1 MKNLSLIILAI
12 LLSFSSFGQRDKVKS
27 IGAMSEMGKTG
38 FAPIISMD
46 SLQKYPRIFGMGPL
60 GKMQGEIT
68 FADGVPYSGYADV
81 EGNPYIQKKWDIDSP
96 FFVYGEVEE
105 WISIPLNGTIADMA
119 ELEKLVEVKASEQ
132 GYDLAEPFFFRIEA
146 TFGEMITHIV
156 TPRSSEIQGF
166 KEGRNQENYT
176 HESQSGELIGVYSQ
190 IGKGIYTSQNSQIH
204 VHFIKADKSFTSH
217 LDKINTRLEG
227 ATLYLPK
234 PINRL
239 SFKTNDTDFSKG
251 RLGFRQEVDL
261 NDLVKF
267 HGHLCDGLVVGAM
280 GLNEALEVLF
290 SDGVTDRTD
299 LRIVSKSSPCLTDV
313 AVYLTGARYQFGTF
327 YVDDTIDGLYVVHK
341 ISDGSTYQVNLKKG
355 VKPAII
361 DKMGTLAVNLEL
373 SGCELDEL
381 KSKEDDFTDFLLRAD
396 AKEIFQITVLE
407 DFHWDPV
414 LKGDFIKTDILNKN
428 AACCYE

>member
-1 MKNLSLIILAI
+1 MKSLSLIVLAI
-12 LLSFSSFGQRDKVKS
+12 SFSVASFGQGNKVKS

-38 FAPIISMD
+38 FAPTISMD

-81 EGNPYIQKKWDIDSP
+81 DGNPYIQKKWDIDSP

-105 WISIPLNGTIADMA
+105 WISFPIEGRIIDMA
-119 ELEKLVEVKASEQ
+119 SLEQMIEKTASQ
-132 GYDLAEPFFFRIEA
+132 NGYDLSQPFFFKLEG
-146 TFGEMITHIV
+146 TFDEMVTHIV
-156 TPRSSEIQGF
+156 TPRSAEIDGF
-166 KEGRNQENYT
+166 KQGRNQENYE
-176 HESQSGELIGVYSQ
+176 HQNESGELIGVYSQ
-190 IGKGIYTSQNSQIH
+190 IGKGIYTPQSSHIH
-204 VHFIKADKSFTSH
+204 VHFINENLSFTGH
-217 LDKINTRLEG
+217 LDKIQTNLE
-227 ATLYLPK
+227 AVTLYLPK
-234 PINRL
+234 SKNML
-239 SFKTNDTDFSKG
+239 KFKTNDTDFSKG

-280 GLNEALEVLF
+280 GLNEALEALF
-290 SDGVTDRTD
+290 PDGVIDRTD

-327 YVDDTIDGLYVVHK
+327 YVDDTIDGLYVVQK
-341 ISDGSTYQVNLKKG
+341 ISDGSTCQVNLKIG

-361 DKMGTLAVNLEL
+361 DEMGKLAVNLEL

-381 KSKEDDFTDFLLRAD
+381 KSKEDDFTDFLLKAD
-396 AKEIFQITVLE
+396 AKEIFQITVV
-407 DFHWDPV
+407 DNFKWNPI
-414 LKGDFIKTDILNKN
+414 LKGDFTKTDILNKN
-428 AACCYE
+428 TDSCIL